1 MAVVDKDVLDLNA
14 DYNQLRWV
22 YRKML
27 EIRLF
32 EEAACETF
40 HQRLWKGSLHACIGQ
55 EAIAAAMGAV
65 LKPADYL
72 VSSHRGHGH
81 ILAKGVSPKA
91 LMAELFGRTT
101 GVCCGRGGSMHAMDP
116 DLRVYPQGLV
126 GSGAYLAADIGLG
139 IKMGKGSEV
148 VVSSFG
154 DGAINSGGCHEG
166 LNVAAVH
173 RVPAV
178 FVCENNKIAVST
190 PIAQVLP
197 VASIADRASA
207 YGIQG
212 VSVDGTDAVSMLE
225 ALKECVRLAREGEG
239 PSLLEATCF
248 RWQGHTVWDPSTYRT
263 SQENEEWQ
271 LHDPIPRL
279 EKYLR
284 THGALTPTE
293 TKTWHEE
300 YQERIQEAVR
310 FAKDSPEPELSRD
323 DILKF
328 VYVEENAP

>member
-1 MAVVDKDVLDLNA
+1 MTAVSKDAGEVHA
-14 DYNQLRWV
+14 DFDQLRWV

-55 EAIAAAMGAV
+55 EAIASAMGAV
-65 LKPADYL
+65 LKPTDYL

-81 ILAKGVSPKA
+81 ILAKGVSPKK

-101 GVCCGRGGSMHAMDP
+101 GVCGGRGGSMHAMDP
-116 DLRVYPQGLV
+116 HLRVYPQGLV
-126 GSGAYLAADIGLG
+126 GSGAYLAAGIGLG
-139 IKMGKGSEV
+139 IKMRKGSEV

-154 DGAINSGGCHEG
+154 DGAINTGGCHEG

-173 RVPAV
+173 KVPAV

-190 PIAQVLP
+190 PIDQVLP
-197 VASIADRASA
+197 VTSITDRASA
-207 YGIQG
+207 YGMPAT
-212 VSVDGTDAVSMLE
+212 SVDGTDAVAMLA
-225 ALKECVRLAREGEG
+225 ALKECVRHARHGKG
-239 PSLLEATCF
+239 PSLFEAACF
-248 RWQGHTVWDPSTYRT
+248 RWQGHTAWDPSTYRT
-263 SQENEEWQ
+263 AQENEEWQ

-279 EKYLR
+279 EKYLN
-284 THGALTPTE
+284 THGALTSTE
-293 TKTWHEE
+293 AKAWNEE
-300 YQERIQEAVR
+300 YRELIQEAVN
-310 FAKDSPEPELSRD
+310 FSKDSPEPELSRD

-328 VYVEENAP
+328 VYVEDNEA